1 MGKTMDHSPC
11 FVYTLQMLRLNLS
24 VSPSNSQII
33 QFILVVYN
41 SYIHHN
47 NKIIQVT
54 SHQLQQLVLSLL
66 KRDRLTSGEE
76 RQGAQQIVVDLYEI
90 P

>member
-1 MGKTMDHSPC
+1 
-11 FVYTLQMLRLNLS
+11 ML
-24 VSPSNSQII
+24 
-33 QFILVVYN
+33 
-41 SYIHHN
+41 

-54 SHQLQQLVLSLL
+54 FHPLQQLVLSLL

-76 RQGAQQIVVDLYEI
+76 RQGAQQIVVDSYEI